1 MEVNKN
7 KTLKPNPRLTS
18 NCLSAMVFWW
28 VIPFMGVGA
37 KKDLEVNDLYD
48 VMPEDNSE
56 ELGRKL
62 QREWDNQIA
71 KCKRDANKKKKTK
84 PSLTKA
90 LVRTFGPKFLLVGFL
105 AFLEECILKIGQP
118 LCLGQLVH
126 YFGSENTTISTTQAY
141 LYATGVVLASALCTM
156 TQHTYFFSCQHTGM
170 QIRVAACSLVYKKCL
185 LLSQKALG
193 QTTVGQ
199 MVNLMSNDVSRYDF
213 SVLFLHYLWI
223 GPIQIIISMVILLH
237 VIGPSCLVGLAVL
250 ILFVPLQSWMGKVFS
265 KLRLETAK
273 RTDERI
279 RTMNEII
286 SAMRVIKMYT
296 WEKPFANFIAH
307 CRRKEINVI
316 KRTNH
321 FHALNMSLFY
331 TSSKLIIFLTFLVF
345 IFTGNH
351 LTAEKVF
358 VTVSLFNN
366 IRIIMTLYFPSAI
379 TAAAEARV
387 STKRIENFLLLD
399 EVEKNAEAKVR
410 PAISDCLVDLNQ
422 LTAKWPAAGE
432 KEHNTLTNISFT
444 IRPGQVFAIVGPV
457 GSGKS
462 SLLNVFLGELPPS
475 TGTCR
480 IAGKVAYASQES
492 WIFSGTVR
500 QNILCGLKYDL
511 KRYEKVIKACAL
523 DKDFNHFPNGDQT
536 AVGERGVSLSGG
548 QKARVNL
555 ARSLYVD
562 ADIYLMDD
570 PLSAVDTHVGR
581 HLFDKAVNGYLR
593 DKIRVLVTHQLQ
605 YLKDVDQILILKAG
619 HVEAMGSYKEIS
631 NSGLDIAKTIGNE
644 EPELEEDNMTQSFS
658 EREIDSSI
666 SRCGSISNSI
676 RQRVG
681 SVASR
686 SSVKEK
692 KEEKPTFAEETRSS
706 GSVSA
711 KVYWEYLRSGGN
723 CLSLLTISIICVFT
737 QVLFSGSDYWLS
749 LWTNAEEHRAANRNV
764 SENSTYI
771 PVIENDFFNVS
782 SATEETAI
790 FSGEWWKDP
799 DTYTGIYVFT
809 ILIICLFVFSL
820 TRIILYFTMCMMS
833 STKLHNHMF
842 QSVIR
847 TPLLFFDQNPVGRVL
862 NRFTKDIGCVDEI
875 LPSAFYDVIAISLTA
890 VGIVFL
896 VSLVNPWLLL
906 PILFL
911 SIVFVNFRQFYLKTA
926 RDVKRLEATTRS
938 PVFTHLSSSLVGL
951 TTLRAHQC
959 EGIFQKIFDECQ
971 DVHSSA
977 WYMFLS
983 TSRWFGIWLDWMCV
997 IYIGCVTYAC
1007 LGLRDSITGSE
1018 AGLAISSAMALT
1030 GMFQWGVK
1038 QSAEVENQMTSVE
1051 RIIDYSRL
1059 PSEAPL
1065 DSAPGK
1071 KPPDT
1076 WPLSG
1081 AIQFVGMSLRY
1092 IEANQPVLKNIT
1104 CLIRANEKIG
1114 IVGRTGAGKS
1124 SLIAALF
1131 RLAEP
1136 DGRIIIDGIDSK
1148 SIGLHDLRSKIAIIP
1163 QDPVLFSGSLRK
1175 NLDPFGLYSDD
1186 ALWNALEGAKL
1197 KETVKDLSSGLEA
1210 NMTEGGANFSVGQ
1223 RQLICLARAILRQN
1237 RILVLDEATANVD
1250 QKTDSL
1256 IQLTIRKRFRDCTV
1270 LTIAH
1275 RLNTIMDSDRIML
1288 LDAGYLK
1295 EFDEPAVLLENP
1307 TSMFYSLVEQ
1317 TGPIVATQLTELAKQ
1332 AAEQRRSEGR
1342 NKTDLT
1348 METNGNTIRHQ
1359 LCPKASQEQ
1368 GLDESDFETEK
1379 LKIENCDVHLLS
1391 ESS

>member
-1 MEVNKN
+1 
-7 KTLKPNPRLTS
+7 
-18 NCLSAMVFWW
+18 
-28 VIPFMGVGA
+28 MGVGA
-37 KKDLEVNDLYD
+37 KKDLDVTDLYD
-48 VMPEDNSE
+48 VMPGDNSE
-56 ELGRKL
+56 ELGLKL
-62 QREWDNQIA
+62 QR
-71 KCKRDANKKKKTK
+71 
-84 PSLTKA
+84 
-90 LVRTFGPKFLLVGFL
+90 
-105 AFLEECILKIGQP
+105 IGQP

-126 YFGSENTTISTTQAY
+126 YFGSENKTISTTQAY
-141 LYATGVVLASALCTM
+141 LYAAGVVLGSVLYTM
-156 TQHTYFFSCQHTGM
+156 TLHPYFFLCQHTGM
-170 QIRVAACSLVYKKCL
+170 RIRVAACSLVYKKCL

-193 QTTVGQ
+193 QTTIGQ
-199 MVNLMSNDVSRYDF
+199 MVNIMSNDVNRYDF
-213 SVLFLHYLWI
+213 SVIFLHYLWV
-223 GPIQIIISMVILLH
+223 GPLHTIISMVILLH

-296 WEKPFANFIAH
+296 WEKPFAKLISK

-321 FHALNMSLFY
+321 FRALNMSLFF

-366 IRIIMTLYFPSAI
+366 IRIIMISFFPGAI
-379 TAAAEARV
+379 TMAAEARV

-399 EVEKNAEAKVR
+399 EIEKNAQAKVH
-410 PAISDCLVDLNQ
+410 PALSDCLVELNQ
-422 LTAKWPAAGE
+422 LTVKWPAAGE
-432 KEHNTLTNISFT
+432 KEDNTLTNISFT
-444 IRPGQVFAIVGPV
+444 IRPGQVFAIVGQV

-462 SLLNVFLGELPPS
+462 SLLNVLLGELSPS

-480 IAGKVAYASQES
+480 VAGKIAYASQES

-500 QNILCGLKYDL
+500 QNILCGLEYDL
-511 KRYEKVIKACAL
+511 KRYKKVIKACAL
-523 DKDFNHFPNGDQT
+523 DKDFSLFPNGDQT

-581 HLFDKAVNGYLR
+581 HLFDKAINGYLS

-619 HVEAMGSYKEIS
+619 RVEAMGSYKEIS
-631 NSGLDIAKTIGNE
+631 NSVLDIAKTIEYE
-644 EPELEEDNMTQSFS
+644 EPELEADNLTRSFS
-658 EREIDSSI
+658 ECDIDGSI
-666 SRCGSISNSI
+666 SRCGSISSTI

-681 SVASR
+681 SVTSR

-692 KEEKPTFAEETRSS
+692 KEEKPTFAEESRSS
-706 GSVSA
+706 GSVSP
-711 KVYWEYLRSGGN
+711 KIYWEYFRSGGS
-723 CLSLLTISIICVFT
+723 CMSLFTMTVTCIIT
-737 QVLFSGSDYWLS
+737 QVLFSGSDYWLT
-749 LWTNAEEHRAANRNV
+749 LWTNAEELRATHSNV
-764 SENSTYI
+764 TENSTYI
-771 PVIENDFFNVS
+771 PVTENGFFNVTS
-782 SATEETAI
+782 GTEETAV
-790 FSGEWWKDP
+790 FSGAWWKNP
-799 DTYTGIYVFT
+799 DTYTGVYVFT
-809 ILIICLFVFSL
+809 ILIICVFIFSFIR
-820 TRIILYFTMCMMS
+820 TIHYFMMCMIS
-833 STKLHNHMF
+833 SINLHNRMF

-862 NRFTKDIGCVDEI
+862 NRFAKDIGSVDEM
-875 LPSAFYDVIAISLTA
+875 LPSAFFDVITIALTA
-890 VGIVFL
+890 VGILFL
-896 VSLVNPWLLL
+896 VGLVNPWLLL

-911 SIVFVNFRQFYLKTA
+911 SIVFVNLRQFYLKTA

-951 TTLRAHQC
+951 TTLRAHRC
-959 EGIFQKIFDECQ
+959 EVIFQTIFDECQ
-971 DVHSSA
+971 DVHTSA

-983 TSRWFGIWLDWMCV
+983 TTRWFGIWLDWICV
-997 IYIGCVTYAC
+997 IYVGCVTYAC
-1007 LGLRDSITGSE
+1007 LALRDSMTGSE

-1051 RIIDYSRL
+1051 RVIDYSKL

-1065 DSAPGK
+1065 DSASGK

-1081 AIQFVGMSLRY
+1081 TIQFDGMSLRY
-1092 IEANQPVLKNIT
+1092 IEADQPVLKSIT

-1131 RLAEP
+1131 RLTEP
-1136 DGRIIIDGIDSK
+1136 DGHIIIDGIDSK

-1175 NLDPFGLYSDD
+1175 NLDPFGLHSDD

-1197 KETVKDLSSGLEA
+1197 KEMVKDLSAGLEA

-1256 IQLTIRKRFRDCTV
+1256 IQLTIRERFRDCTV

-1295 EFDEPAVLLENP
+1295 EFGEPAILLENP
-1307 TSMFYSLVEQ
+1307 KSMFYSLVEQ
-1317 TGPIVATQLTELAKQ
+1317 TGPIVATHLTELAKQ
-1332 AAEQRRSEGR
+1332 AAEQRRRKGT
-1342 NKTDLT
+1342 NAADLT

-1368 GLDESDFETEK
+1368 GLDESEFETEK
-1379 LKIENCDVHLLS
+1379 LKIQNYNVHSLS
-1391 ESS
+1391 VSS

>member
-7 KTLKPNPRLTS
+7 KMPKPNPRLNS
-18 NCLSAMVFWW
+18 NFLSVLIFWW
-28 VIPFMGVGA
+28 VNPFMGVGA
-37 KKDLEVNDLYD
+37 KKDLEVTDLYD
-48 VMPEDNSE
+48 VMPGDNSE
-56 ELGRKL
+56 ELGLKL
-62 QREWDNQIA
+62 QREWHNQIE
-71 KCKRDANKKKKTK
+71 KCKKDGNKRKKIK

-90 LVRTFGPKFLLVGFL
+90 LVRTFGLKFLLVGFL
-105 AFLEECILKIGQP
+105 AFLEECVFKIGQP

-126 YFGSENTTISTTQAY
+126 YFGSENETISTTEAY
-141 LYATGVVLASALCTM
+141 LYATGLVLGSVLYTM
-156 TQHTYFFSCQHTGM
+156 THHPYFFSCQHTGM
-170 QIRVAACSLVYKKCL
+170 RIRVAACSLVYKKCL

-193 QTTVGQ
+193 QTTIGQ
-199 MVNLMSNDVSRYDF
+199 MVNIMSNDVNRYDL
-213 SVLFLHYLWI
+213 SVNYLHYLWV
-223 GPIQIIISMVILLH
+223 GPLQTIISMVILLH

-296 WEKPFANFIAH
+296 WEKPFAKLISK

-321 FHALNMSLFY
+321 FRALNMSLFF

-366 IRIIMTLYFPSAI
+366 IRIIMTSFFPGAI
-379 TAAAEARV
+379 TMAAEARV

-399 EVEKNAEAKVR
+399 EIEKNSQAKVH
-410 PAISDCLVDLNQ
+410 PALSDCLVELNQ
-422 LTAKWPAAGE
+422 LTVKWPAAGE
-432 KEHNTLTNISFT
+432 KEDNTLTNISFT
-444 IRPGQVFAIVGPV
+444 IRPGQVFAIVGQV

-462 SLLNVFLGELPPS
+462 SLLNVLLGELSPS

-480 IAGKVAYASQES
+480 VAGKIAYASQES

-500 QNILCGLKYDL
+500 QNILCGLEYDL
-511 KRYEKVIKACAL
+511 KRYKKVIKACAL
-523 DKDFNHFPNGDQT
+523 DKDFSLFPNGDQT

-581 HLFDKAVNGYLR
+581 HLFDKAINGYLR

-619 HVEAMGSYKEIS
+619 RVEAMGSYKEIS
-631 NSGLDIAKTIGNE
+631 NSGLDIAKTIEDE
-644 EPELEEDNMTQSFS
+644 EPELEADNLTRSFS
-658 EREIDSSI
+658 ECDIDGSI

-681 SVASR
+681 SVTSR

-692 KEEKPTFAEETRSS
+692 KEEKPTFAEESRSS
-706 GSVSA
+706 GSVSP
-711 KVYWEYLRSGGN
+711 KVYWEYFRSGGS
-723 CLSLLTISIICVFT
+723 CMSLFTMTVTCIIT
-737 QVLFSGSDYWLS
+737 QVLFSGSDYWLT
-749 LWTNAEEHRAANRNV
+749 LWTNAEELRATHSNV
-764 SENSTYI
+764 TENSTYT
-771 PVIENDFFNVS
+771 PVTENGFFNVTS
-782 SATEETAI
+782 GTEETAV
-790 FSGEWWKDP
+790 FSGAWWKNP
-799 DTYTGIYVFT
+799 DTYTGVYVFT
-809 ILIICLFVFSL
+809 ILIICVFIFSFIRTIHYFV
-820 TRIILYFTMCMMS
+820 MCMIS
-833 STKLHNHMF
+833 SINLHNRMF

-862 NRFTKDIGCVDEI
+862 NRFAKDIGSVDEM
-875 LPSAFYDVIAISLTA
+875 LPSAFFDVITIALTA
-890 VGIVFL
+890 VGILFL
-896 VSLVNPWLLL
+896 VGLVNPWLLL

-911 SIVFVNFRQFYLKTA
+911 SIVFVNLRQFYLKTA

-938 PVFTHLSSSLVGL
+938 PVFTHLSSSLIGL
-951 TTLRAHQC
+951 TTLRAHRC
-959 EGIFQKIFDECQ
+959 EVIFQTIFDECQ
-971 DVHSSA
+971 DVHTSA

-983 TSRWFGIWLDWMCV
+983 TTRWFGIWLDWICV
-997 IYIGCVTYAC
+997 IYVGCVTYAC
-1007 LGLRDSITGSE
+1007 LALPMTGSE

-1030 GMFQWGVK
+1030 GMFQWGVR

-1051 RIIDYSRL
+1051 RVIDYSKL

-1081 AIQFVGMSLRY
+1081 AIQFDGMSLRY
-1092 IEANQPVLKNIT
+1092 IEADQPVLKSIT

-1136 DGRIIIDGIDSK
+1136 DGHIIIDGIDSK

-1175 NLDPFGLYSDD
+1175 NLDPFGLHSDD

-1197 KETVKDLSSGLEA
+1197 KEMVKDLSAGLEA

-1256 IQLTIRKRFRDCTV
+1256 IQLTIRERFRDCTV

-1295 EFDEPAVLLENP
+1295 EFGEPAILLENP
-1307 TSMFYSLVEQ
+1307 KSMFYSLVEQ
-1317 TGPIVATQLTELAKQ
+1317 TGPIVATHLTELAKQ
-1332 AAEQRRSEGR
+1332 AAEQRRSKGT
-1342 NKTDLT
+1342 NTADLT

-1368 GLDESDFETEK
+1368 GLDESEFETEK
-1379 LKIENCDVHLLS
+1379 LKIKNYNVHSLS
-1391 ESS
+1391 VSS

>member
-7 KTLKPNPRLTS
+7 KTPKPNPRLNS
-18 NCLSAMVFWW
+18 NFLSALIFWW
-28 VIPFMGVGA
+28 VNPFMGVGA
-37 KKDLEVNDLYD
+37 KKDLDVTDLYD
-48 VMPEDNSE
+48 VMPGDNSE
-56 ELGRKL
+56 ELGLKL
-62 QREWDNQIA
+62 QR
-71 KCKRDANKKKKTK
+71 
-84 PSLTKA
+84 
-90 LVRTFGPKFLLVGFL
+90 
-105 AFLEECILKIGQP
+105 IGQP

-126 YFGSENTTISTTQAY
+126 YFGSENKTISTTQAY
-141 LYATGVVLASALCTM
+141 LYAAGVVLGSVLYTM
-156 TQHTYFFSCQHTGM
+156 TLHPYFFLCQHTGM
-170 QIRVAACSLVYKKCL
+170 RIRVAACSLVYKKCL

-193 QTTVGQ
+193 QTTIGQ
-199 MVNLMSNDVSRYDF
+199 MVNIMSNDVNRYDF
-213 SVLFLHYLWI
+213 SVIFLHYLWV
-223 GPIQIIISMVILLH
+223 GPLHTIISMVILLH

-296 WEKPFANFIAH
+296 WEKPFAKLISK

-321 FHALNMSLFY
+321 FRALNMSLFF

-366 IRIIMTLYFPSAI
+366 IRIIMISFFPGAI
-379 TAAAEARV
+379 TMAAEARV

-399 EVEKNAEAKVR
+399 EIEKNAQAKVH
-410 PAISDCLVDLNQ
+410 PALSDCLVELNQ
-422 LTAKWPAAGE
+422 LTVKWPAAGE
-432 KEHNTLTNISFT
+432 KEDNTLTNISFT
-444 IRPGQVFAIVGPV
+444 IRPGQVFAIVGQV

-462 SLLNVFLGELPPS
+462 SLLNVLLGELSPS

-480 IAGKVAYASQES
+480 VAGKIAYASQES

-500 QNILCGLKYDL
+500 QNILCGLEYDL
-511 KRYEKVIKACAL
+511 KRYKKVIKACAL
-523 DKDFNHFPNGDQT
+523 DKDFSLFPNGDQT

-581 HLFDKAVNGYLR
+581 HLFDKAINGYLS

-619 HVEAMGSYKEIS
+619 RVEAMGSYKEIS
-631 NSGLDIAKTIGNE
+631 NSVLDIAKTIEYE
-644 EPELEEDNMTQSFS
+644 EPELEADNLTRSFS
-658 EREIDSSI
+658 ECDIDGSI
-666 SRCGSISNSI
+666 SRCGSISSTI

-681 SVASR
+681 SVTSR

-692 KEEKPTFAEETRSS
+692 KEEKPTFAEESRSS
-706 GSVSA
+706 GSVSP
-711 KVYWEYLRSGGN
+711 KIYWEYFRSGGS
-723 CLSLLTISIICVFT
+723 CMSLFTMTVTCIIT
-737 QVLFSGSDYWLS
+737 QVLFSGSDYWLT
-749 LWTNAEEHRAANRNV
+749 LWTNAEELRATHSNV
-764 SENSTYI
+764 TENSTYI
-771 PVIENDFFNVS
+771 PVTENGFFNVTS
-782 SATEETAI
+782 GTEETAV
-790 FSGEWWKDP
+790 FSGAWWKNP
-799 DTYTGIYVFT
+799 DTYTGVYVFT
-809 ILIICLFVFSL
+809 ILIICVFIFSFIR
-820 TRIILYFTMCMMS
+820 TIHYFMMCMIS
-833 STKLHNHMF
+833 SINLHNRMF

-862 NRFTKDIGCVDEI
+862 NRFAKDIGSVDEM
-875 LPSAFYDVIAISLTA
+875 LPSAFFDVITIALTA
-890 VGIVFL
+890 VGILFL
-896 VSLVNPWLLL
+896 VGLVNPWLLL

-911 SIVFVNFRQFYLKTA
+911 SIVFVNLRQFYLKTA

-951 TTLRAHQC
+951 TTLRAHRC
-959 EGIFQKIFDECQ
+959 EVIFQTIFDECQ
-971 DVHSSA
+971 DVHTSA

-983 TSRWFGIWLDWMCV
+983 TTRWFGIWLDWICV
-997 IYIGCVTYAC
+997 IYVGCVTYAC
-1007 LGLRDSITGSE
+1007 LALRDSMTGSE

-1051 RIIDYSRL
+1051 RVIDYSKL

-1065 DSAPGK
+1065 DSASGK

-1081 AIQFVGMSLRY
+1081 TIQFDGMSLRY
-1092 IEANQPVLKNIT
+1092 IEADQPVLKSIT

-1131 RLAEP
+1131 RLTEP
-1136 DGRIIIDGIDSK
+1136 DGHIIIDGIDSK

-1175 NLDPFGLYSDD
+1175 NLDPFGLHSDD

-1197 KETVKDLSSGLEA
+1197 KEMVKDLSAGLEA

-1256 IQLTIRKRFRDCTV
+1256 IQLTIRERFRDCTV

-1295 EFDEPAVLLENP
+1295 EFGEPAILLENP
-1307 TSMFYSLVEQ
+1307 KSMFYSLVEQ
-1317 TGPIVATQLTELAKQ
+1317 TGPIVATHLTELAKQ
-1332 AAEQRRSEGR
+1332 AAEQRRRKGT
-1342 NKTDLT
+1342 NAADLT

-1368 GLDESDFETEK
+1368 GLDESEFETEK
-1379 LKIENCDVHLLS
+1379 LKIQNYNVHSLS
-1391 ESS
+1391 VSS

>member
-1 MEVNKN
+1 MELNRNKKLN
-7 KTLKPNPRLTS
+7 PNPRLKA
-18 NCLSAMVFWW
+18 NFLSALIFWW
-28 VIPFMGVGA
+28 VNPFMGYGA
-37 KKDLEVNDLYD
+37 KKDLEVGDLYD
-48 VMPEDNSE
+48 VMPGDHSE
-56 ELGRKL
+56 ELGLKL
-62 QREWDNQIA
+62 QKEWDNQLA
-71 KCKRDANKKKKTK
+71 KCNSDGNKSKKLR

-90 LVRTFGPKFLLVGFL
+90 LIKTFGLKFMLVGIL
-105 AFLEECILKIGQP
+105 VFLEECIFKIGQP

-126 YFGSENTTISTTQAY
+126 YFGSDNSTITTTQAY
-141 LYATGVVLASALCTM
+141 LYATGVVLGSALYT
-156 TQHTYFFSCQHTGM
+156 TTHHPFFFSCQHTGM

-193 QTTVGQ
+193 QTTIGQ
-199 MVNLMSNDVSRYDF
+199 MVNIMSNDVNRYDF
-213 SVLFLHYLWI
+213 SVIFLHYLWV
-223 GPIQIIISMVILLH
+223 GPLQTLISMAILLH

-296 WEKPFANFIAH
+296 WEKPFAKLISD

-316 KRTNH
+316 RRTNY
-321 FHALNMSLFY
+321 FRALNMSLFF

-351 LTAEKVF
+351 LTSEKVF

-366 IRIIMTLYFPSAI
+366 IRLIMTLFFPGAI
-379 TAAAEARV
+379 TMSAEARV

-399 EVEKNAEAKVR
+399 EIEKSSKAKLR
-410 PAISDCLVDLNQ
+410 PALSECLIELNQ
-422 LTAKWPAAGE
+422 LTVKWPAAGE
-432 KEHNTLTNISFT
+432 KEDNTLTDISFNV
-444 IRPGQVFAIVGPV
+444 RPGQVFAIVGQV
-457 GSGKS
+457 GCGKS
-462 SLLNVFLGELPPS
+462 SLLNVILGELSP
-475 TGTCR
+475 TKGTCR

-500 QNILCGLKYDL
+500 QNILCGLEYDL
-511 KRYEKVIKACAL
+511 KRYKKVIKACAL
-523 DKDFNHFPNGDQT
+523 DKDFSLFPNNDQT
-536 AVGERGVSLSGG
+536 TVGERGVSLSGG

-581 HLFDKAVNGYLR
+581 HLFDKAINGFLR

-619 HVEAMGSYKEIS
+619 RVEAMGSYKEIS
-631 NSGLDIAKTIGNE
+631 NSGLDIAKTIEDE
-644 EPELEEDNMTQSFS
+644 EPDQEEDLTRSFS
-658 EREIDSSI
+658 ECEIESSI

-676 RQRVG
+676 RQRGG

-686 SSVKEK
+686 SSAKEK
-692 KEEKPTFAEETRSS
+692 KEEKPAFAEESRSS
-706 GSVSA
+706 GSVSL
-711 KVYWEYLRSGGN
+711 KVYWEYFRSGGS
-723 CLSLLTISIICVFT
+723 CIYLLLFTFTCLLTQI
-737 QVLFSGSDYWLS
+737 LFSGSDYWLT
-749 LWTNAEEHRAANRNV
+749 LWTNAEELRTRQGNV
-764 SENSTYI
+764 SENSSFLNITEADFSNVTDEI
-771 PVIENDFFNVS
+771 KENGP
-782 SATEETAI
+782 
-790 FSGEWWKDP
+790 FSGEWWKEP

-809 ILIICLFVFSL
+809 ILIVGVFIFSMIR
-820 TRIILYFTMCMMS
+820 TIHYFLMCMIS
-833 STKLHNHMF
+833 SIHLHNRMF
-842 QSVIR
+842 QSIIR
-847 TPLLFFDQNPVGRVL
+847 APLLFFDQNPVGRIL
-862 NRFTKDIGCVDEI
+862 NRFAKDIGCMDEM
-875 LPSAFYDVIAISLTA
+875 LPSAFFDVITIALTA
-890 VGIVFL
+890 IGILFL
-896 VSLVNPWLLL
+896 VGLVNPWLLL

-911 SIVFVNFRQFYLKTA
+911 SVIFVKFRQFYLKTA
-926 RDVKRLEATTRS
+926 RDVKRLESTTRS

-959 EGIFQKIFDECQ
+959 EVVFQQIFDECQ

-977 WYMFLS
+977 WYMFLA
-983 TSRWFGIWLDWMCV
+983 TTRWFGIWLDWICV
-997 IYIGCVTYAC
+997 TYVACVTYAC
-1007 LGLRDSITGSE
+1007 LGLSTSMTGSE

-1030 GMFQWGVK
+1030 GMFQWGVR

-1051 RIIDYSRL
+1051 RVIEYSKL
-1059 PSEAPL
+1059 PSEAAL
-1065 DSAPGK
+1065 DSITGK

-1076 WPLSG
+1076 WPSSG
-1081 AIQFVGMSLRY
+1081 NIQFDDMSLRY
-1092 IEANQPVLKNIT
+1092 TEVDQPVLKNIT
-1104 CLIRANEKIG
+1104 CFVRANEKIG

-1124 SLIAALF
+1124 SLIASLF

-1136 DGRIIIDGIDSK
+1136 EGRIIIDGIDSK

-1175 NLDPFGLYSDD
+1175 NLDPFGQYSDE
-1186 ALWNALEGAKL
+1186 ALWNSLEGAKL
-1197 KETVKDLSSGLEA
+1197 KDTVKELSAGLEA

-1256 IQLTIRKRFRDCTV
+1256 IQLTIRERFRDCTV
-1270 LTIAH
+1270 MTIAH

-1295 EFDEPAVLLENP
+1295 EFGEPAVLLENP
-1307 TSMFYSLVEQ
+1307 KSMFYSLVEQ
-1317 TGPIVATQLTELAKQ
+1317 TGPIVASQLTELAKQ
-1332 AAEQRRSEGR
+1332 AAESRHQNGID
-1342 NKTDLT
+1342 NVNQ
-1348 METNGNTIRHQ
+1348 TNGINGNSIHYL

-1368 GLDESDFETEK
+1368 GLDELDIEFT
-1379 LKIENCDVHLLS
+1379 ENCKL
-1391 ESS
+1391 

>member
-7 KTLKPNPRLTS
+7 KTPKPNPRLNS
-18 NCLSAMVFWW
+18 NFLSALVFWW
-28 VIPFMGVGA
+28 VNPFMSVGA

-48 VMPEDNSE
+48 VMPGDNSE

-71 KCKRDANKKKKTK
+71 KCKRDANKQKKTK

-90 LVRTFGPKFLLVGFL
+90 LVRTFGLKFLLVGLL
-105 AFLEECILKIGQP
+105 AFLEECVFKIGQP

-126 YFGSENTTISTTQAY
+126 YFGSENKTISTTQAY
-141 LYATGVVLASALCTM
+141 LYATGVMLGSGLYTF
-156 TQHTYFFSCQHTGM
+156 THHPYFFSCQHTGM

-193 QTTVGQ
+193 QTTIGQ
-199 MVNLMSNDVSRYDF
+199 MVNIMSNDVNRYDF
-213 SVLFLHYLWI
+213 SVIFLHYLWV
-223 GPIQIIISMVILLH
+223 GPLQTLISMVILLH

-273 RTDERI
+273 RTNERI

-296 WEKPFANFIAH
+296 WEKPFAKLIAK

-316 KRTNH
+316 RRTNY
-321 FHALNMSLFY
+321 FRALNMSLFF

-351 LTAEKVF
+351 LTAQKVF

-366 IRIIMTLYFPSAI
+366 IRLIMTLFFPGAI
-379 TAAAEARV
+379 TMAAEARV

-410 PAISDCLVDLNQ
+410 PAISECLIELNQ
-422 LTAKWPAAGE
+422 LTVKWPAAGD
-432 KEHNTLTNISFT
+432 KEDNTLTDISFNV
-444 IRPGQVFAIVGPV
+444 RPGQVFAVVGQV

-462 SLLNVFLGELPPS
+462 SLLNVLLGELSPS

-480 IAGKVAYASQES
+480 VAGKVAYASQES

-500 QNILCGLKYDL
+500 QNILCGLEYDL
-511 KRYEKVIKACAL
+511 KRYKKVIKACAL
-523 DKDFNHFPNGDQT
+523 DKDFSLFPNGDQT

-581 HLFDKAVNGYLR
+581 HLFDKAINGYLR

-605 YLKDVDQILILKAG
+605 YLKDVDQIVIIKAG
-619 HVEAMGSYKEIS
+619 RVEAMGSYKEIS
-631 NSGLDIAKTIGNE
+631 NSGFDIAKTIEEE
-644 EPELEEDNMTQSFS
+644 EPELEEDNLTRSFS
-658 EREIDSSI
+658 ECEITV
-666 SRCGSISNSI
+666 RFQGVGLF
-676 RQRVG
+676 RTQYG
-681 SVASR
+681 SVWDLSHQ
-686 SSVKEK
+686 
-692 KEEKPTFAEETRSS
+692 EEKPTFAEETRSS

-711 KVYWEYLRSGGN
+711 KVYWEYFRSGGS
-723 CLSLLTISIICVFT
+723 CLSLLTITITCVFT
-737 QVLFSGSDYWLS
+737 QVLFSGSDYWLT
-749 LWTNAEEHRAANRNV
+749 LWTNAEEQRAANRNI
-764 SENSTYI
+764 SENSTY
-771 PVIENDFFNVS
+771 VSVTENGFFNVS
-782 SATEETAI
+782 SVTEEIAI
-790 FSGEWWKDP
+790 FSGAWWKDP

-809 ILIICLFVFSL
+809 ILIICVFIFSL
-820 TRIILYFTMCMMS
+820 IRTIHYFMMCMIS
-833 STKLHNHMF
+833 SINLHNRMF

-862 NRFTKDIGCVDEI
+862 NRFAKDIGCVDEM
-875 LPSAFYDVIAISLTA
+875 LPSAFFDVITIALTA
-890 VGIVFL
+890 VGILFL
-896 VSLVNPWLLL
+896 VGLVNPWLLL

-911 SIVFVNFRQFYLKTA
+911 SIIFVNLRQFYLKTA

-959 EGIFQKIFDECQ
+959 EGIFQNIFDECQ

-983 TSRWFGIWLDWMCV
+983 TTRWFGIWLDWICV
-997 IYIGCVTYAC
+997 IYVGCVTYAC
-1007 LGLRDSITGSE
+1007 LALRDSMTGSE

-1030 GMFQWGVK
+1030 GMFQWGVR

-1051 RIIDYSRL
+1051 RVIDYSRL

-1081 AIQFVGMSLRY
+1081 AIQFDGMSLRY
-1092 IEANQPVLKNIT
+1092 IEADQPVLKNIT

-1136 DGRIIIDGIDSK
+1136 DGRIIIDGVDSK

-1197 KETVKDLSSGLEA
+1197 KETVKDLSAGLEA

-1256 IQLTIRKRFRDCTV
+1256 IQLTIRERFRDCTV

-1295 EFDEPAVLLENP
+1295 EFGEPAVLLENP
-1307 TSMFYSLVEQ
+1307 KSMFYSLVEQ

-1332 AAEQRRSEGR
+1332 AAEQRRGGVK

-1391 ESS
+1391 KSS